1 VQTPERKR
9 KTRMCHINLL
19 KLYVSRPNSK
29 DSANSPVSTPAAV
42 TSVVPSEYSPCMDGL
57 RLGSACL
64 SGARLQNSEA
74 LVTLSSKLSHLSRS
88 SQN

>member
-1 VQTPERKR
+1 
-9 KTRMCHINLL
+9 M
-19 KLYVSRPNSK
+19 
-29 DSANSPVSTPAAV
+29 STPAAV
-42 TSVVPSEYSPCMDGL
+42 TSVDVVPYEYSPCMDGL

-88 SQN
+88 SQNDLDKMILINVYLYSYLYS